1 MQDIRQRY
9 NIVASAGSLSLRPYS
24 YLVRRSRW
32 LLVAAGLLALVA
44 PIVPDSI
51 GEDGRLVLYVLS
63 IFLALHGLYNILIK
77 ANIRY
82 IFDASANSIFKSSL
96 LSQYKKLMRLEDAVV
111 FVSEE
116 SGGWH
121 YALGARKSHF
131 VTSYSISEEFG
142 AGHESQQ
149 QSQAYEEH
157 ILEKIHA
164 MIASL
169 QPVEFPSRR
178 F

>member
-9 NIVASAGSLSLRPYS
+9 NIVASAGSLSLKPYS
-24 YLVRRSRW
+24 HLVKSSRW
-32 LLVAAGLLALVA
+32 LLAAAGLLALVA

-63 IFLALHGLYNILIK
+63 SLLALHGLYTIFIK
-77 ANIRY
+77 AKIRY
-82 IFDASANSIFKSSL
+82 VFDASANGIFKSGFL
-96 LSQYKKLMRLEDAVV
+96 NQHEKLMRLEDAVV
-111 FVSEE
+111 FVNEE

-121 YALGARKSHF
+121 YALGAKKSHF
-131 VTSYSISEEFG
+131 VKSYSISEEFG

-157 ILEKIHA
+157 ILEKIQA

-169 QPVEFPSRR
+169 KPVELPSRR

>member
-9 NIVASAGSLSLRPYS
+9 NIVASAGSLSLKPYAH
-24 YLVRRSRW
+24 LVRHSRW
-32 LLVAAGLLALVA
+32 LVVAAGALALTA

-51 GEDGRLVLYVLS
+51 GEDGRLVLYALATL
-63 IFLALHGLYNILIK
+63 LALHGLYNILIK
-77 ANIRY
+77 GNIRY
-82 IFDASANSIFKSSL
+82 IFDASANGIFKSSL
-96 LSQYKKLMRLEDAVV
+96 LDQHKKLMRLEEAVV

-121 YALGARKSHF
+121 YALGAKKSHF

-164 MIASL
+164 MIASV

>member
-9 NIVASAGSLSLRPYS
+9 NIVASAGSLSLKPYAH
-24 YLVRRSRW
+24 LVRRSRW

-44 PIVPDSI
+44 PVVPDSI
-51 GEDGRLVLYVLS
+51 GQDGRLVLYVLS
-63 IFLALHGLYNILIK
+63 VFLALHGLYNILIK

-82 IFDASANSIFKSSL
+82 LFDASANAIFKSGL
-96 LSQYKKLMRLEDAVV
+96 FNQHEKLMRLEDAVV

-121 YALGARKSHF
+121 YALGAKKSHF
-131 VTSYSISEEFG
+131 VKSYSISEEFG

-149 QSQAYEEH
+149 QLRAYEEQ
-157 ILEKIHA
+157 ILEQIHA
-164 MIASL
+164 MIAS
-169 QPVEFPSRR
+169 QKPVELPSRR

>member
-24 YLVRRSRW
+24 HLVRSSRW
-32 LLVAAGLLALVA
+32 LLVAAALLALVA

-63 IFLALHGLYNILIK
+63 ILLALHGLYTILIK
-77 ANIRY
+77 AKIRY
-82 IFDASANSIFKSSL
+82 LFDASANGIFKSSL
-96 LSQYKKLMRLEDAVV
+96 LNQHEKLMRLEDAVV

-121 YALGARKSHF
+121 YALGAKKSHF
-131 VTSYSISEEFG
+131 VKSYSISEEFG

-157 ILEKIHA
+157 ILEKIQA